1 MKQAD
6 DFLLESQALDALIGP
21 LTEAELTQV
30 TGFKSWTFE
39 AILRHLHFW
48 NRMADLALTAPDEFQ
63 QALKPAVDS
72 MMAGSTLPEIELEH
86 FSETGL
92 PLVALWRSGYQSVA
106 TAYQQADVSQRV
118 AWVGPSM
125 SARSAITAR
134 QMETWAHGQAIAD
147 ELSVQR
153 EEADRIH
160 NIVILGV
167 NTFGWSFTVRGE
179 AVPEAQPFVSL
190 LSPSGERWEF
200 GSPDSD
206 QRISGQAHEF
216 AQVVTQ
222 TRNIRDTQLEYEGAI
237 AEHWMHHAQCFA
249 GVASEPPPPGARR
262 IK

>member
-1 MKQAD
+1 M
-6 DFLLESQALDALIGP
+6 
-21 LTEAELTQV
+21 
-30 TGFKSWTFE
+30 
-39 AILRHLHFW
+39 
-48 NRMADLALTAPDEFQ
+48 
-63 QALKPAVDS
+63 
-72 MMAGSTLPEIELEH
+72 
-86 FSETGL
+86 
-92 PLVALWRSGYQSVA
+92 
-106 TAYQQADVSQRV
+106 
-118 AWVGPSM
+118 
-125 SARSAITAR
+125 
-134 QMETWAHGQAIAD
+134 
-147 ELSVQR
+147 QR

-222 TRNIRDTQLEYEGAI
+222 TRNIQDTQLEYEGAI
-237 AEHWMHHAQCFA
+237 AEDWMHHAQCFA
-249 GVASEPPPPGARR
+249 GIASEPPAPGARR